1 METPANLP
9 TMPRLQGGPIPVA
22 VSKAAVRW
30 LVALDA
36 PQATQQTREQWRA
49 WLQADSAH
57 ARAWAHLQE
66 MGLCLRQVDPV
77 IAHSTLVPPDTSMSP
92 GRRRALRML
101 AGGAVSVA
109 GVWAL
114 QGSPGWRAW
123 RADYRTAVG
132 ERRRI
137 VLADGGEVVLNT
149 DSAIDIRFDEQRR
162 LLHML
167 RGEMLVTTGQDR
179 GASPAMRPFLVETAQ
194 GRLRALGTRFTVRQ
208 LEDECLLSVLDGAV
222 EVKPADAPAQS
233 FVVEAGRQVRFD
245 RWQLLDSAQADPAA
259 GAWSNGMLV
268 VHQMPLGEFVAE
280 LARYRS
286 GHLGCDASVAA
297 LAVSGIF
304 PVDDTERVLDM
315 LRRTLP
321 VTVRTRTRYWV
332 TVQAAT

>member
-1 METPANLP
+1 METPANIP
-9 TMPRLQGGPIPVA
+9 MMPRVHGAPIPVA

-30 LVALDA
+30 LIALDA

-49 WLQADSAH
+49 WLEADSAH
-57 ARAWAHLQE
+57 ARAWAHVQE
-66 MGLCLRQVDPV
+66 MGVCLRQVNPA
-77 IAHSTLVPPDTSMSP
+77 IAHSTLVQPDAAMSA

-101 AGGAVSVA
+101 AGGAVSAA

-114 QGSPGWRAW
+114 QGSTGWQAW
-123 RADYRTAVG
+123 RADYRTAIG

-137 VLADGGEVVLNT
+137 ALADGGEVVLNT
-149 DSAIDIRFDEQRR
+149 DSAVNIRFDEQRR
-162 LLHML
+162 LLHMV

-179 GASPAMRPFLVETAQ
+179 GASSAMRPFLVETAQ

-208 LEDECLLSVLDGAV
+208 REDECLLSVLHGAV
-222 EVKPADAPAQS
+222 EVQPAEAQAES
-233 FVVEAGRQVRFD
+233 FVVDAGRQARFD
-245 RWQLLDSAQADPAA
+245 RWQLLDSMQADPAA

-268 VHQMPLGEFVAE
+268 VHRMPLGEFVAE

-286 GHLGCDASVAA
+286 GYLGCDAAVAE

-315 LRRTLP
+315 LRKTLP
-321 VTVRTRTRYWV
+321 VSVRSRTRYWV